1 VKPQGIKWFYRIRI
15 KVLLKGGEMM
25 QSFIQKPSLLM
36 AGLFVSLLGAT
47 SWANAQSL
55 QVKQWAASCAACHG
69 TDGYSE
75 GGMASLAGQNKAEM
89 IKKMNEYKTGK
100 RAATI
105 MHQLSKGYTDEQIE
119 QISAYFA
126 SLPAEKPVVKTK

>member
-1 VKPQGIKWFYRIRI
+1 VKPQHIKRFYPI
-15 KVLLKGGEMM
+15 KIKLLLKGEMM
-25 QSFIQKPSLLM
+25 QSFIRKPSVLM
-36 AGLFVSLLGAT
+36 ASLFVGLLGAT
-47 SWANAQSL
+47 SVASAQSL
-55 QVKQWAASCAACHG
+55 QIKQWAASCSACHG

-100 RAATI
+100 RTASI

-126 SLPAEKPVVKTK
+126 SLPAEKPVAKTK

>member
-1 VKPQGIKWFYRIRI
+1 VKPQDIKRFYRIRI
-15 KVLLKGGEMM
+15 DVLLKGEMM
-25 QSFIQKPSLLM
+25 QSFIRKPSILM

-47 SWANAQSL
+47 SLANAQSL

-126 SLPAEKPVVKTK
+126 SLPAEKPVAKTK

>member
-1 VKPQGIKWFYRIRI
+1 MKPQDVKRAYPTKIKL
-15 KVLLKGGEMM
+15 LLKGEMM
-25 QSFIQKPSLLM
+25 QSFIRKPSIMM
-36 AGLFVSLLGAT
+36 AGLFVSLIGA
-47 SWANAQSL
+47 SSLANAQSL
-55 QVKQWAASCAACHG
+55 QVKQWAASCSACHG

-100 RAATI
+100 RTASI

-126 SLPAEKPVVKTK
+126 SLPAEKPVAKTK

>member
-1 VKPQGIKWFYRIRI
+1 
-15 KVLLKGGEMM
+15 MM
-25 QSFIQKPSLLM
+25 KSFIRKPSVLM
-36 AGLFVSLLGAT
+36 ASLFVGLLGAT
-47 SWANAQSL
+47 SVASAQSL
-55 QVKQWAASCAACHG
+55 QIKQWAASCSACHG

-75 GGMASLAGQNKAEM
+75 GGMASLAGQNKAEL

-100 RAATI
+100 RTASI

-126 SLPAEKPVVKTK
+126 ALPAEKPVAKTK

>member
-1 VKPQGIKWFYRIRI
+1 MKPQGIKWFYRIRI

-126 SLPAEKPVVKTK
+126 SLPAEKPVAKTK

>member
-1 VKPQGIKWFYRIRI
+1 
-15 KVLLKGGEMM
+15 MM
-25 QSFIQKPSLLM
+25 QSFKRKPSILM

-47 SWANAQSL
+47 SLANAQSL
-55 QVKQWAASCAACHG
+55 QIKQWAASCSACHG

-75 GGMASLAGQNKAEM
+75 GGMASLAGQNKDEM

-100 RAATI
+100 RTASI
-105 MHQLSKGYTDEQIE
+105 MHQLSKGYTNEQIE

-126 SLPAEKPVVKTK
+126 SLPAVKPVAKTK

>member
-1 VKPQGIKWFYRIRI
+1 MKPQDIKRVYPIRI
-15 KVLLKGGEMM
+15 DLLLKGEMM
-25 QSFIQKPSLLM
+25 QSFIRKPSVLM
-36 AGLFVSLLGAT
+36 ASLFVGLLGAT
-47 SWANAQSL
+47 SLANAQSL
-55 QVKQWAASCAACHG
+55 QIKQWAASCAACHG

-126 SLPAEKPVVKTK
+126 SLPAQKPVAKTK

>member
-1 VKPQGIKWFYRIRI
+1 MRI
-15 KVLLKGGEMM
+15 KLLLKGVMM
-25 QSFIQKPSLLM
+25 QSFIRKPSVLM

-47 SWANAQSL
+47 SLANAQSL
-55 QVKQWAASCAACHG
+55 QIKQWAASCAACHG

-75 GGMASLAGQNKAEM
+75 GGMASLAGQDKAEM

-126 SLPAEKPVVKTK
+126 SLPAVKPVAKTK

>member
-1 VKPQGIKWFYRIRI
+1 VKPQDIKRVYPIRI
-15 KVLLKGGEMM
+15 KLLLKGEMM
-25 QSFIQKPSLLM
+25 QSFIRKPSILM
-36 AGLFVSLLGAT
+36 ASLFVGLLGAT
-47 SWANAQSL
+47 SLASAQSL
-55 QVKQWAASCAACHG
+55 QIKQWAASCSACHG

-100 RAATI
+100 RTASI

-126 SLPAEKPVVKTK
+126 SLPAEKPVAKTK